1 MSDVSAPRAALLE
14 VRLHSLSPLGP
25 IANAAVFAI
34 VIYGLYLLIA
44 TWTGQP
50 ILETGADGRARID
63 ELTWIAFVLSLVMA
77 AAVTMPA
84 LTERQW
90 RASLKEVIATLD
102 AQGADLARDMTKGR
116 LRSQARGA
124 AMAVVFGAAA
134 GVAFN
139 GWMMM
144 NAGLTPAE
152 YLRSTGLWFAIIAP
166 PLFGLGVRAS
176 LLLRSDDKD
185 MVALVTGHISV
196 TPARFEELQV
206 YGRLALRSA
215 LVWLVMAAIIGL
227 FFVFSSPFSV
237 SIGALAL
244 SLLASAYAFTSTIRP
259 IVRITSLRRR
269 DALDAVR
276 AEIESEAQSALTASG
291 APGRLS
297 DLTAYE
303 AWLEKRPVWPVSA
316 PVTRRLAVYGLIP
329 ILAWFGAA
337 AAQLLVGVVA

>member
-1 MSDVSAPRAALLE
+1 MSDAAQRRAPLLE
-14 VRLHSLSPLGP
+14 VRLHGLSPLGP
-25 IANAAVFAI
+25 IANAAVVAL

-44 TWTGQP
+44 TLTGQP
-50 ILETGADGRARID
+50 ILESGADGRARIN
-63 ELTWIAFVLSLVMA
+63 ELTWIAFVLSLVVA

-84 LTERQW
+84 LTEREW
-90 RASLKEVIATLD
+90 RASLSEVVATLD
-102 AQGADLARDMTKGR
+102 AQGSDLAREMTKGR
-116 LRSQARGA
+116 LRSQSRGA
-124 AMAVVFGAAA
+124 AMALILGAAS

-139 GWMMM
+139 GWMIT

-152 YLRSTGLWFAIIAP
+152 YVRSTGLWFAIIAP
-166 PLFGLGVRAS
+166 PLFGLGARAS

-185 MVALVTGHISV
+185 MAALVTDHICV

-215 LVWLVMAAIIGL
+215 LIWLVMAAIIGL
-227 FFVFSSPFSV
+227 FFVFSSSFSV
-237 SIGALAL
+237 SIVALAL
-244 SLLASAYAFTSTIRP
+244 SLLASAYAFASTIRP
-259 IVRITSLRRR
+259 VVRITTLKRRE
-269 DALDAVR
+269 ALDAVR
-276 AEIESEAQSALTASG
+276 TQIEAEAQSALTASG